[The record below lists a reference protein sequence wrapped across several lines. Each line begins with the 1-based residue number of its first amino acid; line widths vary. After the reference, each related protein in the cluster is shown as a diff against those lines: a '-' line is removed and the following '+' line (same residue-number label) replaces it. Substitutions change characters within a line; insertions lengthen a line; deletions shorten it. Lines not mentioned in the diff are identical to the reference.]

1 MGIFC
6 KASFMPADTSC
17 YQVHALDADAHIPIW
32 GTARR
37 ATKGGICPPPE
48 IIKTLHSDVDIF
60 AETFKE

>member
-1 MGIFC
+1 
-6 KASFMPADTSC
+6 MPADTSC